1 MVYDGEH
8 RRRVTVYAMHIEHQS
23 PDQQTTT
30 RLDPKRKRFGPPE
43 PLYEVFRNR
52 SETFHFYSFRTR
64 NVPGP
69 FLPISDPF
77 RNISV
82 TCLVEMMLSVH
93 ARCMV
98 AGQPLCG
105 TCRRPI
111 PVMLTGFA

>member
-1 MVYDGEH
+1 MLCTLST
-8 RRRVTVYAMHIEHQS
+8 RV
-23 PDQQTTT
+23 QTNRQPP

-82 TCLVEMMLSVH
+82 TCLVSLDSKPG
-93 ARCMV
+93 
-98 AGQPLCG
+98 AGMEVKPAP
-105 TCRRPI
+105 R
-111 PVMLTGFA
+111 

>member
-1 MVYDGEH
+1 M
-8 RRRVTVYAMHIEHQS
+8 TVYAMHIEHQS

-82 TCLVEMMLSVH
+82 TCLVASH
-93 ARCMV
+93 AAHGAQAARV
-98 AGQPLCG
+98 QHAEL
-105 TCRRPI
+105 
-111 PVMLTGFA
+111 L

>member
-1 MVYDGEH
+1 M
-8 RRRVTVYAMHIEHQS
+8 TVYAMHIEHQS

-82 TCLVEMMLSVH
+82 TCLVSI
-93 ARCMV
+93 
-98 AGQPLCG
+98 CG
-105 TCRRPI
+105 
-111 PVMLTGFA
+111 